1 MTEDTTEEKLKRWD
15 TPQEKLKRMA
25 WYFKREDDAM
35 HFIETWNKK

>member
-25 WYFKREDDAM
+25 WYFKREEDATM
-35 HFIETWNKK
+35 FALRWM